1 MLIRPATA
9 ADLDAINAIYLQG
22 EQLWDEPTAVAVL
35 AAWGAFG
42 IAVAMRKFRW
52 EPREG

>member
-1 MLIRPATA
+1 
-9 ADLDAINAIYLQG
+9 
-22 EQLWDEPTAVAVL
+22 VL

-42 IAVAMRKFRW
+42 LVVAAFKFRW